1 MLLNSLPLI
10 FKAGVPYTPCFYQK
24 TNLNNLPQKSSS
36 ITHVLQFS
44 FVRRGSIPGSF
55 STRHK
60 GSSSLV
66 TFGAKN
72 AGSGEEDNK
81 ALEAVLKLYTALRNR
96 NITELAE
103 VIGEECR
110 CVCNFISIFQ
120 PFHGKKE
127 VLGFFSTLMEYLGN
141 NVQFVVQ
148 PSLHDG
154 MNVGVSWKLEWKQ
167 THVPLGKGYS
177 FHMCHTYQGKVT
189 IRNVEMFMEPLL
201 HIEPLRL
208 KLMGFVMTIVD
219 KIGASKG
226 KLKRAIYFLL
236 ALALMTALL
245 FIV

>member
-1 MLLNSLPLI
+1 MLSNSLPLI
-10 FKAGVPYTPCFYQK
+10 FKAGVPYTPCLYQ
-24 TNLNNLPQKSSS
+24 NLPQKSSS

-44 FVRRGSIPGSF
+44 LVRRGLIPGSF

-66 TFGAKN
+66 AFGAKN
-72 AGSGEEDNK
+72 AGSGEEHNK

-96 NITELAE
+96 NITELSE

-141 NVQFVVQ
+141 NIQFVVQ

>member
-1 MLLNSLPLI
+1 MLSSSLPLI
-10 FKAGVPYTPCFYQK
+10 FKAGVPYTPCLYQN

-44 FVRRGSIPGSF
+44 LVRRGSIPGSF
-55 STRHK
+55 STRHE

-66 TFGAKN
+66 AFGAKN
-72 AGSGEEDNK
+72 AGSGEDNK

-96 NITELAE
+96 NITELSE

-120 PFHGKKE
+120 PFYGKK
-127 VLGFFSTLMEYLGN
+127 
-141 NVQFVVQ
+141 
-148 PSLHDG
+148 
-154 MNVGVSWKLEWKQ
+154 

-177 FHMCHTYQGKVT
+177 FHMCHSYQGKVT

-201 HIEPLRL
+201 HIDPLRL

-245 FIV
+245 FII